1 MREKII
7 IRSRLY
13 CWFRALGGC
22 SSESV
27 FVGLVILID
36 VGATLAGGPGGGW
49 TIVLLVTVEAVVISA
64 RDRVRDADYTVARVS
79 WELKNKI
86 KSFLKIYTCILK

>member
-7 IRSRLY
+7 IGSRLN
-13 CWFRALGGC
+13 CRSRALGSG

-36 VGATLAGGPGGGW
+36 IGATLASRPGGGW
-49 TIVLLVTVEAVVISA
+49 AIVLLVTVEAVVVSA
-64 RDRVRDADYTVARVS
+64 RDGVRDADYTVSRVS
-79 WELKNKI
+79 WELKNKLRLF
-86 KSFLKIYTCILK
+86 KNIYF